1 MYECLNEVYKILT
14 PIAEKNRDWKK
25 LINIHSKLQDAF
37 TKIDALE
44 GRRIFGAYFRVG
56 FYGSKFGDLD
66 GEEFIYKE
74 PMLTKL
80 PEISHRLEV
89 MTFEVHFL
97 VSYKMSLVVTFYCV
111 KPFLCIEKL

>member
-25 LINIHSKLQDAF
+25 LINIYSKLQDAF

-44 GRRIFGAYFRVG
+44 GRRIFGTYFRVG

-89 MTFEVHFL
+89 RLQYHGRGNTSAWPKVRVACGL
-97 VSYKMSLVVTFYCV
+97 DRVDD
-111 KPFLCIEKL
+111 